1 VRAHLVVAADLV
13 RALLLYVAF
22 LLVLAVAHKV
32 RVLYVRQAG
41 AEPLIE
47 LGGWRKRHPSS
58 AIALAAIGEI
68 ALAVVLV
75 AVPIIGSAGVSLLL
89 AFYAREVARLPA
101 DQPCN
106 CFGEV
111 LRTHD
116 GGAAI
121 RRNVVLAVATAGAFL
136 AYATGAISVAPLS
149 GVTFGIALILAAA
162 LAAAEVVRRF
172 GESTRRES
180 ATGAG

>member
-1 VRAHLVVAADLV
+1 VVAADVV
-13 RALLLYVAF
+13 RALSLFVALL
-22 LLVLAVAHKV
+22 LLLAVGHKV
-32 RVLYVRQAG
+32 RVLYARQAE
-41 AEPLIE
+41 AEPLIG
-47 LGGWRKRHPSS
+47 LGGRRKRHPSA
-58 AIALAAIGEI
+58 AISLAAIVEI
-68 ALAVVLV
+68 ALAVALV
-75 AVPIIGSAGVSLLL
+75 AVPVIGCAGASLLL
-89 AFYAREVARLPA
+89 AFYAREVGRLPA

-136 AYATGAISVAPLS
+136 AYATGAVDVAPLS
-149 GVTFGIALILAAA
+149 GVTFGIALILTAA
-162 LAAAEVVRRF
+162 LAAAEVVRRL
-172 GESTRRES
+172 GDSTRRES

>member
-1 VRAHLVVAADLV
+1 VVAADLV
-13 RALLLYVAF
+13 RALTLYVAL

-32 RVLYVRQAG
+32 RVLYARRAG

-47 LGGWRKRHPSS
+47 LGGWRKRHASV

-68 ALAVVLV
+68 ALAVVLI
-75 AVPIIGSAGVSLLL
+75 AVPIIGAAGSSLLL

-116 GGAAI
+116 GRAAI
-121 RRNVVLAVATAGAFL
+121 RRNVVLATAAAGAFL
-136 AYATGAISVAPLS
+136 AYATGAVGVAPLS

-162 LAAAEVVRRF
+162 LAAAEIVRRF